1 MDVFNYR
8 TNRAT
13 YWMAVGTVVVLMIG
27 LTVIFG
33 KPPHVAEVVLIM
45 TGVPRLHDIGK
56 SGWLVLW
63 PLGLELLGAIG
74 AFAFLPQESA
84 VQVMGLV
91 MLVIFGLMIW
101 LGCIPG
107 QDFENR
113 FGPPPGPGIQWGR
126 RSKVG

>member
-1 MDVFNYR
+1 MGVFNYR

-13 YWMAVGTVVVLMIG
+13 YWMAVGTVVVLTIG
-27 LTVIFG
+27 LTVAFG

-45 TGVPRLHDIGK
+45 IGVPRLHDIGK
-56 SGWLVLW
+56 SGWLVLG
-63 PLGLELLGAIG
+63 PLGLELFGAIG
-74 AFAFLPQESA
+74 ALALLPRENAMQA
-84 VQVMGLV
+84 VGLV

-113 FGPPPGPGIQWGR
+113 FGPPPGTGIQWGR
-126 RSKVG
+126 RPKAG